1 MTALLS
7 TRGLTARYGDR
18 ILFRDLTLTLE
29 AERVALVGRNG
40 VGKSTLLSLLAGR
53 KAADDGQVDRFREV
67 RYLPQ
72 FLSSGEGSP
81 GERRRRALEELKQ
94 VGRGLLLLDEPTH
107 DLDQESVEWLR
118 WWLGEWTGG
127 ALVASHDRRLLQDF
141 QHFFVMEESGCRYLQ
156 GTLSEVEEELERAHN
171 ADEMRYL
178 RRLNQLER
186 EEERT
191 LHLARRRR
199 RKKQYGRCSEL
210 DRATPKAVLNSKRN
224 DAQVSHGKI
233 NRKREQRLRE
243 FRQWARSAR
252 RALKVE
258 LPMEL
263 SAPKLGE
270 LPERPLVSL
279 DGVSVERDGR
289 SLFQDVSLE
298 LRRERL
304 GLAGPNG
311 SGKTTLIRTMLGE
324 CTPDCGEVRVQRE
337 SIGVIAQ
344 GAANW
349 MVEES
354 LLDLVRDADLL
365 VAHRFPLAL
374 AQRPLRSL
382 SAGERV
388 RAALVCLWER
398 VEMLVLDEPTC
409 SLDLLGQRALTRALK
424 AWPGG
429 LVVASHDRDF
439 LESVTTRRVEFNPTQ
454 P

>member
-1 MTALLS
+1 MTAVLS

-18 ILFRDLTLTLE
+18 VLFRDLTLTLE

-53 KAADDGQVDRFREV
+53 RVAEDGCVERFHEV

-72 FLSSGEGSP
+72 RLPSGEGSP
-81 GERRRRALEELKQ
+81 GERRRRAISDLQ
-94 VGRGLLLLDEPTH
+94 QAGRGLLLLDEPTQ

-118 WWLGEWTGG
+118 WWLSDWEGG

-141 QHFFVMEESGCRYLQ
+141 QHFFLMEESGCRYLQ
-156 GTLSEVEEELERAHN
+156 GTLDEVEAELEHN
-171 ADEMRYL
+171 HKSSDIRYL

-191 LHLARRRR
+191 LLLARRRR

-210 DRATPKAVLNSKRN
+210 DRATPKATLNQKRS

-258 LPMEL
+258 MPMEL
-263 SAPKLGE
+263 SVPELGDV
-270 LPERPLVSL
+270 PETPLVRL
-279 DGVSVERDGR
+279 DSVSVQREGR
-289 SLFQDVSLE
+289 ILFQDISLE

-304 GLAGPNG
+304 GLEGPNG
-311 SGKTTLIRTMLGE
+311 SGKTTLIQTMLGE
-324 CTPDCGEVRVQRE
+324 QTPDGGVVSVRRE
-337 SIGVIAQ
+337 SIGLIAQ

-349 MVEES
+349 DREES
-354 LLDLVRDADLL
+354 LLDLVVDAGLI

-388 RAALVCLWER
+388 RAALLCLWGQ

-409 SLDLLGQRALTRALK
+409 SLDLLAQKALTRALK

-439 LESVTTRRVEFNPTQ
+439 LESVTCRRIQ
-454 P
+454 LG

>member
-1 MTALLS
+1 MTAVLS

-53 KAADDGQVDRFREV
+53 RAADDGQVDRFRQIQ
-67 RYLPQ
+67 YLPQ
-72 FLSSGEGSP
+72 FLASGVGSP
-81 GERRRRALEELKQ
+81 GERRRRALAELRQ
-94 VGRGLLLLDEPTH
+94 AGQGLLLLDEPTH

-118 WWLGEWTGG
+118 WWLSEWRGG

-156 GTLSEVEEELERAHN
+156 GSLEAVEEELERSHKA
-171 ADEMRYL
+171 EEIRYL
-178 RRLNQLER
+178 RCLNLLER

-210 DRATPKAVLNSKRN
+210 DRATPKAALNQKRS

-233 NRKREQRLRE
+233 NRKREKRLRE

-263 SAPKLGE
+263 TVPELGPV
-270 LPERPLVSL
+270 PEKPLLSLSKVSVLREERTLFHEVSL
-279 DGVSVERDGR
+279 D
-289 SLFQDVSLE
+289 
-298 LRRERL
+298 LRRDKL
-304 GLAGPNG
+304 GLEGPNG
-311 SGKTTLIRTMLGE
+311 SGKTTLIQTMLGE
-324 CTPDCGEVRVQRE
+324 QTPDCGAVSVQRE
-337 SIGVIAQ
+337 SIGLIAQ
-344 GAANW
+344 GATNW
-349 MVEES
+349 DREES
-354 LLDLVRDADLL
+354 LLDLVSDVELI
-365 VAHRFPLAL
+365 VAHRFPMAL

-388 RAALVCLWER
+388 RAALVCLWGQ

-409 SLDLLGQRALTRALK
+409 SLDLVGQRALTRALK

-439 LESVTTRRVEFNPTQ
+439 LQSVTSRRIRLGQ
-454 P
+454 